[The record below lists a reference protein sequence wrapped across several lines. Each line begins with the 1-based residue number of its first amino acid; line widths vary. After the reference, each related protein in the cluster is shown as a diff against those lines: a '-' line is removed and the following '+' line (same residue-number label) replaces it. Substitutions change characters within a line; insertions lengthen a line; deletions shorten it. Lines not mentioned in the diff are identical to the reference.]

1 MRIKIEVGLELKRR
15 PSGFWTPE
23 RTLEEVRKFYEE
35 YGEISQQVFA
45 KNQRLDLCGAVA
57 KYPGGMVALR
67 KDLGLKVIKKPDG
80 YWTEK
85 RIEEEAWAFYLEY
98 GRLTPMLLTEN
109 YRQDLIGA
117 IATKYPG
124 RFIGLQ
130 EKLGIRHQNHG
141 KNVLEAYAKAL
152 SDGHMVTFEEF
163 VRQE

>member
-1 MRIKIEVGLELKRR
+1 
-15 PSGFWTPE
+15 
-23 RTLEEVRKFYEE
+23 
-35 YGEISQQVFA
+35 
-45 KNQRLDLCGAVA
+45 
-57 KYPGGMVALR
+57 
-67 KDLGLKVIKKPDG
+67 
-80 YWTEK
+80 
-85 RIEEEAWAFYLEY
+85 
-98 GRLTPMLLTEN
+98 MLLTEN